1 MTADSLAKANA
12 RRHQSALLAARHA
25 IDQLCREGKPVNF
38 GSVSRA
44 AGVSRAWLYRQAD
57 VRESIGRL
65 RSSGLL
71 VPPAAAAQ
79 RASLSSLRQRLDT
92 TRGEISRLRAENSAL
107 RAQLAR
113 QLGAHR
119 AQQTRSSV
127 PRGEDMSTPK
137 ETSS

>member
-25 IDQLCREGKPVNF
+25 IDQLCREGKTVNF

-65 RSSGLL
+65 RSSVLP
-71 VPPAAAAQ
+71 VPPAGAAQ
-79 RASLSSLRQRLDT
+79 RASLSSLRQRLET
-92 TRGEISRLRAENSAL
+92 ARGEINRLRAENSAL
-107 RAQLAR
+107 RGQLAR

-119 AQQTRSSV
+119 AQQTGSSASS
-127 PRGEDMSTPK
+127 GEDMSTPK
-137 ETSS
+137 ETRS

>member
-1 MTADSLAKANA
+1 MAADSLAKANA

-25 IDQLCREGKPVNF
+25 IDQLCREGRAVNF

-65 RSSGLL
+65 RSSALP
-71 VPPAAAAQ
+71 VPPGAAQ
-79 RASLSSLRQRLDT
+79 RASLSSLRQRLET
-92 TRGEISRLRAENSAL
+92 ARGEISRLRAENSAL
-107 RAQLAR
+107 RGQLAR

-119 AQQTRSSV
+119 AQQTGSSASS
-127 PRGEDMSTPK
+127 GEDMSTPK
-137 ETSS
+137 ETCS

>member
-1 MTADSLAKANA
+1 MAADSLAKANA

-25 IDQLCREGKPVNF
+25 IDQLCREGRAVNF

-65 RSSGLL
+65 RSSGRQ
-71 VPPAAAAQ
+71 VPPGAAQ
-79 RASLSSLRQRLDT
+79 RASLSSLRQRLET
-92 TRGEISRLRAENSAL
+92 ARGEISRLRAENSAL
-107 RAQLAR
+107 RGQLAR

-119 AQQTRSSV
+119 AQQTGSSTSS
-127 PRGEDMSTPK
+127 GEDMSMPK
-137 ETSS
+137 ETRS